1 MKRIKLYCA
10 ATLVSL
16 FTFLSAPS
24 VLSLGTLK
32 EISTPY
38 VGEYKCKALR
48 IGSKQFS
55 ADGVRLQLSADGK
68 ATLYWKTAFGKEQS
82 QSYAYEYN
90 EEEGTFHVSVTLG
103 KEKKNFKIPYRGGE
117 IEIAET
123 LAGKAIFA
131 KFSKK

>member
-1 MKRIKLYCA
+1 MVRHLRLKSLTNYEIK
-10 ATLVSL
+10 
-16 FTFLSAPS
+16 
-24 VLSLGTLK
+24 
-32 EISTPY
+32 ISTEKGGDFY
-38 VGEYKCKALR
+38 YKDICVDKKD
-48 IGSKQFS
+48 STNKSCCNQYS
-55 ADGVRLQLSADGK
+55 
-68 ATLYWKTAFGKEQS
+68 
-82 QSYAYEYN
+82 YEYN